1 MEEEILVGWLEPGA
15 TSSESWTL
23 GLNNKYWV
31 FFWTMLANDIYILK
45 KKMIQQMF
53 DDVIRTKGTW
63 TMNITHFFSNHFWAV
78 SCCVNVPWC
87 LFLKRSSVDPTT
99 PAGIFLSQI
108 LSGLSPRLQLSGTWV
123 DPIPIFLGYTY
134 RSCLFVVSTFPL
146 PEPSIC
152 CWLTEVHGDY
162 WPIKITKTSFATG
175 IGPYHKSICS
185 LTDSTHHGIEYI
197 Q

>member
-45 KKMIQQMF
+45 KKKNMIQQMF

-87 LFLKRSSVDPTT
+87 LFLKRSSIDPTT

-108 LSGLSPRLQLSGTWV
+108 PNC
-123 DPIPIFLGYTY
+123 LGYPPVCNYLALGSTL
-134 RSCLFVVSTFPL
+134 SLSFLDIPTALVCLLYPPFRCLSL
-146 PEPSIC
+146 P
-152 CWLTEVHGDY
+152 
-162 WPIKITKTSFATG
+162 FAVDWRRFTG
-175 IGPYHKSICS
+175 I
-185 LTDSTHHGIEYI
+185 TDPLRLLRPHLLRGSGHIIRASVH
-197 Q
+197 